1 MTDNCDWERHKLNA
15 LQQIFQEV
23 MFHEVLAMVGEQK
36 EVPPPGG
43 EHIEVQQ
50 FYRQLSSNESNHK
63 EWSYD
68 KVKVAI
74 EEHSR
79 SFKYFKLNT
88 RIKNWKVPEREIH
101 DCTDWI
107 WRSRECRRAIELLR
121 CKRIC
126 YAGGNSR
133 CTVNESLNVQTLRKV
148 SKVLKSSNAKM
159 VNTILAKERE
169 FDLVRQEQAFYF
181 VFVHVHLEH
190 DIRALPNFIAAKND
204 EVGSYEIGIWENFR
218 FFCVDVFRPYESAG
232 AKVDGTGLYSC
243 EGSRV
248 DVYPLIITGQDAW
261 ASLALR
267 GEDSLKLSHI
277 PSWVQDKTDPLGSA
291 GVLRAQYWDM
301 VKIQNENWMLIM
313 EVGSSDVQ

>member
-74 EEHSR
+74 EKHSNT
-79 SFKYFKLNT
+79 FNYTKLNT

-107 WRSRECRRAIELLR
+107 WRSRERRRAIELLR

-133 CTVNESLNVQTLRKV
+133 CTVNESLNVQTLRNV

-159 VNTILAKERE
+159 VNTILTKERE
-169 FDLVRQEQAFYF
+169 FDLVRQEQAFF
-181 VFVHVHLEH
+181 
-190 DIRALPNFIAAKND
+190 
-204 EVGSYEIGIWENFR
+204 
-218 FFCVDVFRPYESAG
+218 
-232 AKVDGTGLYSC
+232 LYSFTSILNKIFEHC
-243 EGSRV
+243 PIS
-248 DVYPLIITGQDAW
+248 
-261 ASLALR
+261 SLLKMMRLDLMKSGFGKTFDSFALMFFDLMNLR
-267 GEDSLKLSHI
+267 GRKSMGPDYTPVRGLEWTFTLS
-277 PSWVQDKTDPLGSA
+277 
-291 GVLRAQYWDM
+291 
-301 VKIQNENWMLIM
+301 
-313 EVGSSDVQ
+313 

>member
-1 MTDNCDWERHKLNA
+1 MTDKNDSKRHILKA
-15 LQQIFQEV
+15 RQKVFDEV

-36 EVPPPGG
+36 EVPPSGA
-43 EHIEVQQ
+43 EHIEAQQ
-50 FYRQLSSNESNHK
+50 FYSQRSSSESNHQRL
-63 EWSYD
+63 SSD
-68 KVKVAI
+68 NVKVAI

-79 SFKYFKLNT
+79 SFKYTELNT
-88 RIKNWKVPEREIH
+88 RIKNWKLPEREIH

-107 WRSRECRRAIELLR
+107 WRSRERRRAIELLR

-181 VFVHVHLEH
+181 VFVHVHLEQ
-190 DIRALPNFIAAKND
+190 DIRALPNFIRTECYDALP
-204 EVGSYEIGIWENFR
+204 YELGIWEDFR
-218 FFCVDVFRPYESAG
+218 FFHADVFRPYESAG
-232 AKVDGTGLYSC
+232 AKVDGTGLYAC

-248 DVYPLIITGQDAW
+248 DVYPLIITGQNAW
-261 ASLALR
+261 ASLAFR

-277 PSWVQDKTDPLGSA
+277 PSWVPDKTDPLGSE
-291 GVLRAQYWDM
+291 GVLGAQYWDM
-301 VKIQNENWMLIM
+301 VKIQNENWMLVM
-313 EVGSSDVQ
+313 EVGSSEVQ